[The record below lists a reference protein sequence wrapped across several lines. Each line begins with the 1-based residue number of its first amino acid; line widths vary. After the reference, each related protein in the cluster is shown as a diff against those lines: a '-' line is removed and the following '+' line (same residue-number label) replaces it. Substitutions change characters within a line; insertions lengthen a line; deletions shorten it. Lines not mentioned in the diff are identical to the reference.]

1 VTDEDRALQFC
12 PNHEHDLGD
21 PYPTTAKEGP
31 LEGDWLV
38 YPCSRCDAYA
48 MGVRDRDDDALGLLL
63 EQFRLMGLP
72 EPTIARIAPGR
83 PNTALVLIEGLPL
96 PPPAT
101 T

>member
-1 VTDEDRALQFC
+1 
-12 PNHEHDLGD
+12 
-21 PYPTTAKEGP
+21 
-31 LEGDWLV
+31 
-38 YPCSRCDAYA
+38 